1 MKKRNKFLVIILIIF
16 LILGIMYIFFNKEE
30 NTITAVN
37 SGIKV
42 FYSSN
47 NNQEEN
53 NDQQWILSKEK
64 TEEAME
70 NNSAVL
76 QGIIDQVSN
85 SGGGTVQLPAGTYY
99 FAPTGTYI
107 ENLENGTSEKK
118 AYYVIECRNNV
129 KLVGAGTNESDSNSC
144 TILKPYGMNL
154 DVSLTMFQYINQE
167 QPKVYIENADFA
179 DFIVDSN
186 ETSKDPNSGYGYVA
200 QGKGFSFSPFKDC
213 DWNNVVVKNTDGT
226 GFGMDLPINS
236 TITNCVAI
244 GCGKAATEND
254 VGASGFGIG
263 TGYSEDESL
272 KISNCEAI
280 GNRKF
285 GFFFEH
291 QGRFVS
297 VVKAKTAK
305 GFLVTDCVARGNM
318 YNFGGEKANDVIY
331 ERCVSENSKAS
342 DSNPLGNKNTQAFYF
357 GTNSRRIYLE
367 DCSVEQK
374 YSNITDTS
382 VSYYEPVYWAANNSI
397 IDIGESKT
405 EFNATENCP
414 KAEAVVMLWRTAGRP
429 GEVLTSGEQIDTGY
443 DDVPTNAW
451 FADAVAWAYS
461 EGILDGGT
469 ELNAAEDCP
478 RAHFITMLWRY
489 AGSPIVSTGNNYTDV
504 PEGSF
509 YENAVNWGISE
520 GIIESQG
527 TEFQPSIS
535 YTKGEILDLL
545 YKYNIINPQKTV
557 VYDYWQNG
565 GTDVDKV
572 YDLKKQDE
580 NIDLSVKAQKERYE
594 FVGWSTNKDA
604 TQGLS
609 SLTMQTDGID
619 LYAIYKRDIRI
630 TYDANGGDGIPSNQ
644 TATMYNNQESINIKL
659 SDFVPT
665 REGHIFKGWTDE
677 QTGTEVKYRSGETY
691 EFKNSATLYAVW
703 DTNELYTLTI
713 NPNGGKWNNETS
725 TSQLTG
731 ESGTS
736 VQISNPVPP
745 TGYTVT
751 FDGNGGESEE
761 ESKTS
766 TKEFSNWSLEGEGN
780 LAETTYTFGNGSGT
794 ITANYKNG
802 GIELPNATKIGYH
815 LDGWYTTATAGEL
828 RGNAGEIYTPTQ
840 TETLYARW
848 EANSYKIEFNPNG
861 GSGSIPSQT
870 MVYDTVTELYSNLFV
885 KPGYTFLGWDTNPT
899 ATEAQYSDG
908 ANITNL
914 TTENEVTITLYAIW
928 KKIITVEYDAN
939 GGEGAPS
946 TSTGTIYNNEENVN
960 ITLSNTK
967 PTKEGNIFYGWTD
980 EQNSTEVKYQPGGT
994 YLFTDSI
1001 VLYAVWGT
1009 DNYKLTVNPNGGIW
1023 NNSEDVSEVT
1033 GESGTSV
1040 QISNPVSPKGYTVTF
1055 DGNGG
1060 EAEETSKTSTIE
1072 FVNWTLEGEGNLTG
1086 TTYTFGNGSGTI
1098 TANYR
1103 DGSIE
1108 LPGATKS
1115 GCRFIGWYTSASGGI
1130 KRGDVGDN
1138 YVPTENETLYAH
1150 WEEDEVEK
1158 SYKVTYNYL
1167 ENGGFESDK
1176 EQDEKETGEKID
1188 LSVEARKE
1196 GYEFVG
1202 WSTDKNATTGITDLI
1217 MGEENVTLYAIF
1229 KKDLKI
1235 TFIDYKGTEEN
1246 QTIENITIYNN
1257 EKGEIDSPKINQ
1269 YSDWTPR
1276 YWATGREPNSGQTIE
1291 EEELITN
1298 IIEGQTYYAR
1308 YTKEIEI
1315 SFDLN
1320 EGEGSLPE
1328 IIKGNLEV
1336 NSSNINNV
1344 QKITITIPDAEI
1356 SREGFDFVGWMT
1368 KKDES
1373 GVDYEV
1379 GEESSFEESTILYAR
1394 WAKKSE
1400 PSIDNILPVLEIENN
1415 SDGKWTNQNIKL
1427 SITAKDDDS
1436 GIEKVTVNDEVIL
1449 EDEGNV
1455 SYIVKQNGTY
1465 NIEAVDKAGNITRK
1479 TITIS
1484 NIDKTSPNIYEI
1496 ERLTNVKEGYTD
1508 ITVKSIDDDSGIN
1521 VIEYS
1526 YDNEFWNDCL
1536 DKNVQKD
1543 FDVISYTYKTG
1554 ESTITI
1560 RLKGTED
1567 VTIYF
1572 RPIDVAN
1579 NIGEARSITLNF
1591 DFPGDD
1597 NDNNDDNNNSINENS
1612 INNNL
1617 VNSSNNLN
1625 ISSNEIEDGRSDK
1638 NLPFVGLRNT
1648 VVIFIIILCITT
1660 VFLIK
1665 RNNDFKDV
1673 K

>member
-580 NIDLSVKAQKERYE
+580 NIDLSVKAQKDRYE
-594 FVGWSTNKDA
+594 FIGWSTNKDA

-677 QTGTEVKYRSGETY
+677 QTGTEVKYQSGETY
-691 EFKNSATLYAVW
+691 EFKNSAILYAVW
-703 DTNELYTLTI
+703 DTNKLYTLTI

-736 VQISNPVPP
+736 VQISNPVSPK
-745 TGYTVT
+745 GYTVT

-780 LAETTYTFGNGSGT
+780 LA
-794 ITANYKNG
+794 
-802 GIELPNATKIGYH
+802 
-815 LDGWYTTATAGEL
+815 
-828 RGNAGEIYTPTQ
+828 
-840 TETLYARW
+840 
-848 EANSYKIEFNPNG
+848 
-861 GSGSIPSQT
+861 
-870 MVYDTVTELYSNLFV
+870 
-885 KPGYTFLGWDTNPT
+885 
-899 ATEAQYSDG
+899 
-908 ANITNL
+908 
-914 TTENEVTITLYAIW
+914 
-928 KKIITVEYDAN
+928 
-939 GGEGAPS
+939 
-946 TSTGTIYNNEENVN
+946 
-960 ITLSNTK
+960 
-967 PTKEGNIFYGWTD
+967 
-980 EQNSTEVKYQPGGT
+980 
-994 YLFTDSI
+994 
-1001 VLYAVWGT
+1001 
-1009 DNYKLTVNPNGGIW
+1009 
-1023 NNSEDVSEVT
+1023 
-1033 GESGTSV
+1033 
-1040 QISNPVSPKGYTVTF
+1040 
-1055 DGNGG
+1055 
-1060 EAEETSKTSTIE
+1060 
-1072 FVNWTLEGEGNLTG
+1072 G

-1427 SITAKDDDS
+1427 SITAKGDDS

-1496 ERLTNVKEGYTD
+1496 ERFTNVKEGYTD
-1508 ITVKSIDDDSGIN
+1508 ITVKSMDDDSGIN

-1543 FDVISYTYKTG
+1543 FDVISYIYKTG

-1572 RPIDVAN
+1572 KPIDVAN
-1579 NIGEARSITLNF
+1579 NMGEARSITLNF

-1597 NDNNDDNNNSINENS
+1597 NDNNDDNNNSINGNS

>member
-30 NTITAVN
+30 NTIAAVN

-70 NNSAVL
+70 TNSAVL

-580 NIDLSVKAQKERYE
+580 NIDLSVKAQKDRYE
-594 FVGWSTNKDA
+594 FIGWSTNKDA

-677 QTGTEVKYRSGETY
+677 QTGTEVKYQSGETY
-691 EFKNSATLYAVW
+691 EFKNSAILYAVW
-703 DTNELYTLTI
+703 DTNKLYTLTI

-736 VQISNPVPP
+736 VQISNPVSPK
-745 TGYTVT
+745 GYTVT

-780 LAETTYTFGNGSGT
+780 LA
-794 ITANYKNG
+794 
-802 GIELPNATKIGYH
+802 
-815 LDGWYTTATAGEL
+815 
-828 RGNAGEIYTPTQ
+828 
-840 TETLYARW
+840 
-848 EANSYKIEFNPNG
+848 
-861 GSGSIPSQT
+861 
-870 MVYDTVTELYSNLFV
+870 
-885 KPGYTFLGWDTNPT
+885 
-899 ATEAQYSDG
+899 
-908 ANITNL
+908 
-914 TTENEVTITLYAIW
+914 
-928 KKIITVEYDAN
+928 
-939 GGEGAPS
+939 
-946 TSTGTIYNNEENVN
+946 
-960 ITLSNTK
+960 
-967 PTKEGNIFYGWTD
+967 
-980 EQNSTEVKYQPGGT
+980 
-994 YLFTDSI
+994 
-1001 VLYAVWGT
+1001 
-1009 DNYKLTVNPNGGIW
+1009 
-1023 NNSEDVSEVT
+1023 
-1033 GESGTSV
+1033 
-1040 QISNPVSPKGYTVTF
+1040 
-1055 DGNGG
+1055 
-1060 EAEETSKTSTIE
+1060 
-1072 FVNWTLEGEGNLTG
+1072 G

-1291 EEELITN
+1291 GEELITN

-1496 ERLTNVKEGYTD
+1496 ERFTNVKEGYTD
-1508 ITVKSIDDDSGIN
+1508 ITVKSMDDDSGIN

-1543 FDVISYTYKTG
+1543 FDVISYIYKTG

-1572 RPIDVAN
+1572 KPIDVAN
-1579 NIGEARSITLNF
+1579 NMGEARSITLNF

-1597 NDNNDDNNNSINENS
+1597 NDNNDDNNNSINGNS

>member
-64 TEEAME
+64 TEEAMQ

-297 VVKAKTAK
+297 VIKAKTAK

-405 EFNATENCP
+405 EFNTTENCP
-414 KAEAVVMLWRTAGRP
+414 KAEAVVMLWRMAGRP

-572 YDLKKQDE
+572 YDLKKQNE

-665 REGHIFKGWTDE
+665 REGYIFKGWTDE

-713 NPNGGKWNNETS
+713 NPNGGKWNNEIS
-725 TSQLTG
+725 TSQL
-731 ESGTS
+731 
-736 VQISNPVPP
+736 
-745 TGYTVT
+745 
-751 FDGNGGESEE
+751 
-761 ESKTS
+761 
-766 TKEFSNWSLEGEGN
+766 
-780 LAETTYTFGNGSGT
+780 
-794 ITANYKNG
+794 
-802 GIELPNATKIGYH
+802 
-815 LDGWYTTATAGEL
+815 
-828 RGNAGEIYTPTQ
+828 
-840 TETLYARW
+840 
-848 EANSYKIEFNPNG
+848 
-861 GSGSIPSQT
+861 
-870 MVYDTVTELYSNLFV
+870 
-885 KPGYTFLGWDTNPT
+885 
-899 ATEAQYSDG
+899 
-908 ANITNL
+908 
-914 TTENEVTITLYAIW
+914 
-928 KKIITVEYDAN
+928 
-939 GGEGAPS
+939 
-946 TSTGTIYNNEENVN
+946 
-960 ITLSNTK
+960 
-967 PTKEGNIFYGWTD
+967 
-980 EQNSTEVKYQPGGT
+980 
-994 YLFTDSI
+994 
-1001 VLYAVWGT
+1001 
-1009 DNYKLTVNPNGGIW
+1009 
-1023 NNSEDVSEVT
+1023 T

-1098 TANYR
+1098 IANYR

-1167 ENGGFESDK
+1167 ENGGFKSDK

-1276 YWATGREPNSGQTIE
+1276 YWTTGREPNSGQAIE
-1291 EEELITN
+1291 EEGLITN

-1328 IIKGNLEV
+1328 LIKGNLEV
-1336 NSSNINNV
+1336 NSSNINNI
-1344 QKITITIPDAEI
+1344 QEITITIPDAEI

-1415 SDGKWTNQNIKL
+1415 SDGKWINQNIKL

>member
-580 NIDLSVKAQKERYE
+580 NIDLSVKAQKDRYE

-677 QTGTEVKYRSGETY
+677 QTGTEVKYQSGETY

-703 DTNELYTLTI
+703 DTNKLYTLTI

-780 LAETTYTFGNGSGT
+780 L
-794 ITANYKNG
+794 
-802 GIELPNATKIGYH
+802 
-815 LDGWYTTATAGEL
+815 
-828 RGNAGEIYTPTQ
+828 
-840 TETLYARW
+840 
-848 EANSYKIEFNPNG
+848 
-861 GSGSIPSQT
+861 
-870 MVYDTVTELYSNLFV
+870 
-885 KPGYTFLGWDTNPT
+885 
-899 ATEAQYSDG
+899 
-908 ANITNL
+908 
-914 TTENEVTITLYAIW
+914 
-928 KKIITVEYDAN
+928 
-939 GGEGAPS
+939 
-946 TSTGTIYNNEENVN
+946 
-960 ITLSNTK
+960 
-967 PTKEGNIFYGWTD
+967 
-980 EQNSTEVKYQPGGT
+980 
-994 YLFTDSI
+994 
-1001 VLYAVWGT
+1001 
-1009 DNYKLTVNPNGGIW
+1009 
-1023 NNSEDVSEVT
+1023 
-1033 GESGTSV
+1033 
-1040 QISNPVSPKGYTVTF
+1040 
-1055 DGNGG
+1055 
-1060 EAEETSKTSTIE
+1060 
-1072 FVNWTLEGEGNLTG
+1072 TG

-1098 TANYR
+1098 IANYR

-1115 GCRFIGWYTSASGGI
+1115 GYRFIGWYTSASGGI

-1427 SITAKDDDS
+1427 SITAKDEDS

-1465 NIEAVDKAGNITRK
+1465 NIEALDKAGNIARK

-1496 ERLTNVKEGYTD
+1496 ERFTNVKEGYTD
-1508 ITVKSIDDDSGIN
+1508 ITVKSMDDDSGIN

-1543 FDVISYTYKTG
+1543 FDVISYIYKTG

-1572 RPIDVAN
+1572 KPIDVAN
-1579 NIGEARSITLNF
+1579 NMGEARSITLNF

>member
-520 GIIESQG
+520 GIIESQR

-580 NIDLSVKAQKERYE
+580 NIDLSVKAQKDRYE
-594 FVGWSTNKDA
+594 FIGWSTNKDA

-677 QTGTEVKYRSGETY
+677 QTGTEVKYQSGETY
-691 EFKNSATLYAVW
+691 EFKNSAILYAVW
-703 DTNELYTLTI
+703 DTNKLYTLTI

-736 VQISNPVPP
+736 VQISNPVSPK
-745 TGYTVT
+745 GYTVT

-780 LAETTYTFGNGSGT
+780 LA
-794 ITANYKNG
+794 
-802 GIELPNATKIGYH
+802 
-815 LDGWYTTATAGEL
+815 
-828 RGNAGEIYTPTQ
+828 
-840 TETLYARW
+840 
-848 EANSYKIEFNPNG
+848 
-861 GSGSIPSQT
+861 
-870 MVYDTVTELYSNLFV
+870 
-885 KPGYTFLGWDTNPT
+885 
-899 ATEAQYSDG
+899 
-908 ANITNL
+908 
-914 TTENEVTITLYAIW
+914 
-928 KKIITVEYDAN
+928 
-939 GGEGAPS
+939 
-946 TSTGTIYNNEENVN
+946 
-960 ITLSNTK
+960 
-967 PTKEGNIFYGWTD
+967 
-980 EQNSTEVKYQPGGT
+980 
-994 YLFTDSI
+994 
-1001 VLYAVWGT
+1001 
-1009 DNYKLTVNPNGGIW
+1009 
-1023 NNSEDVSEVT
+1023 
-1033 GESGTSV
+1033 
-1040 QISNPVSPKGYTVTF
+1040 
-1055 DGNGG
+1055 
-1060 EAEETSKTSTIE
+1060 
-1072 FVNWTLEGEGNLTG
+1072 G

-1427 SITAKDDDS
+1427 SITAKGDDS

-1496 ERLTNVKEGYTD
+1496 ERFTNVKEGYTD
-1508 ITVKSIDDDSGIN
+1508 ITVKSMDDDSGIN

-1543 FDVISYTYKTG
+1543 FDVISYIYKTG

-1572 RPIDVAN
+1572 KPIDVAN
-1579 NIGEARSITLNF
+1579 NMGEARSITLNF

-1597 NDNNDDNNNSINENS
+1597 NDNNDDNNNSINGNS